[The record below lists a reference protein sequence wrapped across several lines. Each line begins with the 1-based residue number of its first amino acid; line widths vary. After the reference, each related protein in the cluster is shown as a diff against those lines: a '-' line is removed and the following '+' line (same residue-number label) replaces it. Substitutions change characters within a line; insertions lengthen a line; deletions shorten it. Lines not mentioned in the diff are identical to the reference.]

1 MKKLAAG
8 ILAVTLVITV
18 GTVSV
23 FALGPRFVDNNSDGI
38 CDNRTSSGSGQ
49 KNGNGQGFADEDGDG
64 VCDNRTFAGN
74 GQKNGNGQGFADEDV
89 CDNQTAAGSGCGRG
103 NGNGRHGRNR

>member
-23 FALGPRFVDNNSDGI
+23 FALGPRFVDNNSDDI
-38 CDNRTSSGSGQ
+38 CDNW
-49 KNGNGQGFADEDGDG
+49 
-64 VCDNRTFAGN
+64 TFSGN
-74 GQKNGNGQGFADEDV
+74 GQKNGNGQGFTDEDGDGV

>member
-23 FALGPRFVDNNSDGI
+23 FDWAPALWTTTR
-38 CDNRTSSGSGQ
+38 RYM
-49 KNGNGQGFADEDGDG
+49 
-64 VCDNRTFAGN
+64 R
-74 GQKNGNGQGFADEDV
+74 
-89 CDNQTAAGSGCGRG
+89 
-103 NGNGRHGRNR
+103 

>member
-38 CDNRTSSGSGQ
+38 CDNWTFSGNGQ

-64 VCDNRTFAGN
+64 VCDNWTSSGS
-74 GQKNGNGQGFADEDV
+74 GQKNGNGQG
-89 CDNQTAAGSGCGRG
+89 
-103 NGNGRHGRNR
+103 RHGRNR

>member
-23 FALGPRFVDNNSDGI
+23 FALGPRFVDNNSDDI
-38 CDNRTSSGSGQ
+38 CDNWNSSGSSQ

-64 VCDNRTFAGN
+64 VCDNRTSSGS
-74 GQKNGNGQGFADEDV
+74 GQKNGNGQG
-89 CDNQTAAGSGCGRG
+89 
-103 NGNGRHGRNR
+103 RHGRNR